1 MWKNIIRFQNIYE
14 KNMNMKTFMNMKKY
28 HQICYLIFFGFL
40 VAPSNFL
47 ENIYEYEK
55 ISSDF
60 KIFMNSKS
68 AAHFHMSKYN
78 REMKATT

>member
-1 MWKNIIRFQNIYE
+1 
-14 KNMNMKTFMNMKKY
+14 MNMKKY
-28 HQICYLIFFGFL
+28 HKICYLNFFWIL
-40 VAPSNFL
+40 VASNNFL

-60 KIFMNSKS
+60 KILMNSKS

-78 REMKATT
+78 REMKTTI

>member
-1 MWKNIIRFQNIYE
+1 
-14 KNMNMKTFMNMKKY
+14 MKTFMNMKKY
-28 HQICYLIFFGFL
+28 HQICYLNISFFGFL
-40 VAPSNFL
+40 VASNNFL

-78 REMKATT
+78 REMKTMI

>member
-1 MWKNIIRFQNIYE
+1 
-14 KNMNMKTFMNMKKY
+14 MKKY
-28 HQICYLIFFGFL
+28 EYENIFEYEKISSNLLFEKKIGFL
-40 VAPSNFL
+40 VASNIFL

-78 REMKATT
+78 REMKTTI